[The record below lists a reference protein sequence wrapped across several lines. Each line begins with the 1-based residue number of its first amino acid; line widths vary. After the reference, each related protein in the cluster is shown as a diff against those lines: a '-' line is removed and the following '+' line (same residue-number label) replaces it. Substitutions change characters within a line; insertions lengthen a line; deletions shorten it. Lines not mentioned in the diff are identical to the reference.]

1 MTMKKPS
8 GETTTIRTLSIV
20 TVSPTK
26 RIMDI
31 YNEIKI
37 ILRLLFVRKV
47 SQKTKRKLNG
57 ETVMMNPAKVKVN
70 PIKTY
75 A

>member
-20 TVSPTK
+20 TVSPTI

-37 ILRLLFVRKV
+37 ILRLSL
-47 SQKTKRKLNG
+47 S
-57 ETVMMNPAKVKVN
+57 
-70 PIKTY
+70 
-75 A
+75 